1 MEKEEEEVISVR
13 EDSKARSE
21 EQSDIISDELTTLE
35 TTMDYR

>member
-13 EDSKARSE
+13 EDSKGRSE
-21 EQSDIISDELTTLE
+21 EQSDTISDELTTLE